1 MFGTPKRR
9 QVKYEME
16 KTQPPPEPNG
26 NAVNVETRI
35 QILFEE
41 YRALYSLLTFRLTA
55 MDRRLPAIGGTLTGI
70 LCSIPA
76 MPDETRLA
84 FLLGLPIAL
93 LWLFLTT
100 VQHARSKEDHLR
112 RIDEIERRVNE
123 LAGEELLVFQ
133 SSHPVKGRFPGGR
146 TGFNTVLG
154 TLFSCN
160 VMLAACAHLT
170 WSSHLNVSVNLTYAY
185 FAAIIALAGVMIGV
199 FARLPRYR
207 PRPVPPVSP
216 HRSAAVAPRPES

>member
-16 KTQPPPEPNG
+16 KNQRPPDFQG
-26 NAVNVETRI
+26 NTVNVETRI

-55 MDRRLPAIGGTLTGI
+55 MDRRLPAIGGTLAGI

-84 FLLGLPIAL
+84 FLLALPLAV

-112 RIDEIERRVNE
+112 RIDEIERRVNK

-133 SSHPVKGRFPGGR
+133 SRHPNKARYPGGR
-146 TGFNTVLG
+146 TGFSAVLAILTVCLIMLG
-154 TLFSCN
+154 ACAYTIEVPNHLLTSKGLATYTAYLSGCAAL
-160 VMLAACAHLT
+160 MLAAT
-170 WSSHLNVSVNLTYAY
+170 VRFS
-185 FAAIIALAGVMIGV
+185 
-199 FARLPRYR
+199 RYIYRR
-207 PRPVPPVSP
+207 PSIDGSP
-216 HRSAAVAPRPES
+216 ISKPQ